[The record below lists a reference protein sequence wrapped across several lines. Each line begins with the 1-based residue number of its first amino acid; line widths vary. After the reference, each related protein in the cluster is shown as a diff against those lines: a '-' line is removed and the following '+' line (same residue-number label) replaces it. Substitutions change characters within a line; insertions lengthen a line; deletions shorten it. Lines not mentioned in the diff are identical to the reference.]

1 MYSNDL
7 LTVCEEK
14 LILTG
19 YSSYHRCQLLLDHV
33 RHMQPKMLVIFCE
46 FVQEITPSVG
56 QQLVTGITTAISMAI
71 ELMCVCFYSTTILSN

>member
-1 MYSNDL
+1 MYSNGL

-19 YSSYHRCQLLLDHV
+19 YSSYHRGQLLLDHV

-56 QQLVTGITTAISMAI
+56 QQLVTGITIAISIAI
-71 ELMCVCFYSTTILSN
+71 ELMCVCVL